1 MLKDAKKRCWNGF
14 INTAKDKSL
23 WTAHKWL
30 KNQGEN
36 AGVARMPTL
45 KTTTDNGQETQ
56 ISSNEEKSKALYK
69 MFFPK
74 PQAVPVPETTY
85 PNQVE
90 EFTPIT
96 EEEIH
101 RVIRNL
107 KAGKAPGPDGIP
119 NSIFL
124 NNAPA
129 LVTHLLPIYRA
140 TFRLE
145 HYPEAWKESA
155 TVVLRKLGWLDY
167 AITKAYRPIALLNV
181 MSKICSSCIANRL
194 NHLVETHNLLPA
206 HHFGGR
212 AGRNTTDSMHLLHK
226 FVKDTC
232 SKSTASSKQAS
243 TESTASKPTTAS
255 LTATAKPTATES
267 TAGKAKA
274 GNPAEPASSQPRRPT
289 TNLKLSEPVAHT
301 VLKCPAQDTVTGQVA
316 LKKKKTTP
324 EENLNWNNSW
334 GNNLNDELQALR
346 AVAVVEEG
354 KKRKKRSDETL
365 ASSNALPDTEAVP
378 PVTTR
383 AAKTEMMDQVEGGSE
398 RGPTRQ
404 SIRPKKP
411 VKR

>member
-1 MLKDAKKRCWNGF
+1 LREF
-14 INTAKDKSL
+14 RERTY
-23 WTAHKWL
+23 
-30 KNQGEN
+30 
-36 AGVARMPTL
+36 
-45 KTTTDNGQETQ
+45 
-56 ISSNEEKSKALYK
+56 AL
-69 MFFPK
+69 
-74 PQAVPVPETTY
+74 AS
-85 PNQVE
+85 
-90 EFTPIT
+90 
-96 EEEIH
+96 
-101 RVIRNL
+101 
-107 KAGKAPGPDGIP
+107 APG
-119 NSIFL
+119 
-124 NNAPA
+124 
-129 LVTHLLPIYRA
+129 
-140 TFRLE
+140 
-145 HYPEAWKESA
+145 
-155 TVVLRKLGWLDY
+155 
-167 AITKAYRPIALLNV
+167 
-181 MSKICSSCIANRL
+181 SKPFSL
-194 NHLVETHNLLPA
+194 
-206 HHFGGR
+206 
-212 AGRNTTDSMHLLHK
+212 
-226 FVKDTC
+226 
-232 SKSTASSKQAS
+232 SKQAS

-365 ASSNALPDTEAVP
+365 ASSNALPDTEGPKPRKQAIPRPPPLPETVP